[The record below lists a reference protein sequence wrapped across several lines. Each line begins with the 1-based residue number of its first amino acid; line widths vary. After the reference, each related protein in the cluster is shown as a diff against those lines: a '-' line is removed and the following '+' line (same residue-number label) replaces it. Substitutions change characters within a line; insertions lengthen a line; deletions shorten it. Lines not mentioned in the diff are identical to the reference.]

1 MTQKYLSEDEREEV
15 KRLYLTGKYTLVQ
28 LGKKYFVSKGT
39 IINTLKDYPY
49 TTDKV
54 EFWRRVY
61 REMSVNMDL
70 VLEEIRQAILV
81 YLTLHDNVNYSIL
94 MRQEQYLL
102 DFAKTSPEELFQTLR
117 QERLDLEQAGWG
129 HIAQEDY
136 KEFAYCQSLWR
147 KINFIIGDNQ
157 KNPWGELPEK
167 MGAKARSHSLKY
179 YSNKDL
185 NEIRHYCRNVTEN
198 TLQISE
204 NLYNALRN
212 YITGATGRIHKNPQK
227 RLADILN
234 LFLSGESLKQHRD
247 WRKIYESYDT
257 WYKSGVFRILWELNE
272 KYPELEPIR
281 PALLYI
287 ERYRLI
293 NPDKPPRFKD
303 VQNANRKEG

>member
-15 KRLYLTGKYTLVQ
+15 KRLYLTGKYTLTQ

-70 VLEEIRQAILV
+70 VLEEIRQEILDC
-81 YLTLHDNVNYSIL
+81 LIKHDNVNYSTL

-102 DFAKTSPEELFQTLR
+102 ELAKISPEELFQTLR

-136 KEFAYCQSLWR
+136 KEFSYCKALWH
-147 KINFIIGDNQ
+147 KLNFILGDNQ

-167 MGAKARSHSLKY
+167 MGARSRAHSLKY
-179 YSNKDL
+179 YSTKDL
-185 NEIRHYCRNVTEN
+185 SELVHKCRNVPEN

-204 NLYNALRN
+204 NLYNELRN
-212 YITGATGRIHKNPQK
+212 YITGATGRIHKNAQK
-227 RLADILN
+227 RLTDILT
-234 LFLSGESLKQHRD
+234 LFCDGGSPYRHKDCRS
-247 WRKIYESYDT
+247 IYDSYYT
-257 WYKSGVFRILWELNE
+257 WYRSGVFRLLWELNE
-272 KYPELEPIR
+272 KYPELVPVR
-281 PALLYI
+281 TALLYI
-287 ERYRLI
+287 ERHRLI

-303 VQNANRKEG
+303 VQNANKKT